1 MQVEGQCE
9 KAQPPNVAPSSGMH
23 IREAYVCDRG
33 HPVTSSN
40 TLTNY
45 LFYSNN
51 IFFTAINYYGTILN
65 ILHTTNKTFTD
76 WTTDMA
82 KEPRTFDITE
92 YATKAR
98 AALNRLEQTQQPG
111 QLVSGSKTDVVHFIK
126 ADIKALMD
134 KGYTAQQVADA
145 LKLDVF
151 NILPKS
157 ITEIVK
163 GKKPAAVKKTRVV
176 TSVQSSVNERAA
188 SKPAMKPAGNAGTF
202 EITPD
207 TPNGEL

>member
-1 MQVEGQCE
+1 
-9 KAQPPNVAPSSGMH
+9 
-23 IREAYVCDRG
+23 
-33 HPVTSSN
+33 
-40 TLTNY
+40 
-45 LFYSNN
+45 
-51 IFFTAINYYGTILN
+51 
-65 ILHTTNKTFTD
+65 
-76 WTTDMA
+76 MA

-98 AALNRLEQTQQPG
+98 AALNHLEKTQQPG
-111 QLVSGSKTDVVHFIK
+111 QLVSGSKTDVVQFIK

-163 GKKPAAVKKTRVV
+163 GKKPTAIKKTRVV
-176 TSVQSSVNERAA
+176 TSVQSPVSTYAA
-188 SKPAMKPAGNAGTF
+188 SKPAMKPEGGNAGTF

>member
-1 MQVEGQCE
+1 
-9 KAQPPNVAPSSGMH
+9 
-23 IREAYVCDRG
+23 
-33 HPVTSSN
+33 
-40 TLTNY
+40 
-45 LFYSNN
+45 
-51 IFFTAINYYGTILN
+51 
-65 ILHTTNKTFTD
+65 
-76 WTTDMA
+76 MA
-82 KEPRTFDITE
+82 KEQRTFDITE

-111 QLVSGSKTDVVHFIK
+111 QLVSGSKTDVVQFIK

-163 GKKPAAVKKTRVV
+163 GKKPAVVKKMRAAAP
-176 TSVQSSVNERAA
+176 VQSSVSTHAA
-188 SKPAMKPAGNAGTF
+188 SKPAMKPEGNAGTF

>member
-1 MQVEGQCE
+1 
-9 KAQPPNVAPSSGMH
+9 
-23 IREAYVCDRG
+23 
-33 HPVTSSN
+33 
-40 TLTNY
+40 
-45 LFYSNN
+45 
-51 IFFTAINYYGTILN
+51 
-65 ILHTTNKTFTD
+65 
-76 WTTDMA
+76 MA

-98 AALNRLEQTQQPG
+98 AALSKLEKTQQPG
-111 QLVSGSKTDVVHFIK
+111 QLVSGSKTDVVQFIK

-151 NILPKS
+151 SILPKS

-163 GKKPAAVKKTRVV
+163 GKKPAAVKKTRAV
-176 TSVQSSVNERAA
+176 TPVQSPVSTHAA
-188 SKPAMKPAGNAGTF
+188 SLPVMKPAGNAGTF